1 MSSYEAYQPMLTS
14 RFNLRHPTK
23 IPLLPLSSTHLT
35 RKTHT
40 RKPVVFQGSFAQPMG
55 EVTTIL
61 GADWHRCKVPGKCR
75 VPIGAHRFPSTKQR
89 IDDYTAKI
97 HIPQPSMPVT
107 TMNFHIYIYIYRRE
121 SLKTFY
127 VPLLL
132 GGGLDPTY
140 MPLHPFPKHSWLV
153 LLMVQKSG

>member
-1 MSSYEAYQPMLTS
+1 MAKLQTMMKHGSYEAYQPMLTS
-14 RFNLRHPTK
+14 RFNLRHLTK

-89 IDDYTAKI
+89 IDDYTAEI
-97 HIPQPSMPVT
+97 HIRQPSMRVT
-107 TMNFHIYIYIYRRE
+107 TMNFHTHMYIYIY
-121 SLKTFY
+121 
-127 VPLLL
+127 LLL
-132 GGGLDPTY
+132 EGI
-140 MPLHPFPKHSWLV
+140 PKNFFMCHCCWV
-153 LLMVQKSG
+153 EV